1 MTDTGEVTKDK
12 LVSDMKVVI
21 ADAEEL
27 LKATANAAGEKAAA
41 ARARMEDSLRTAR
54 VKVAEAQEV
63 MRDRAKQAAQA
74 TDDYVHAHPWKAVG
88 FAAAVGVIVGMLIA
102 RR

>member
-1 MTDTGEVTKDK
+1 MSTEDVNKDK
-12 LVSDMKVVI
+12 LVTDFKVVL

-27 LKATANAAGEKAAA
+27 LRATAAEAGEKFSA
-41 ARARMEDSLRTAR
+41 ARARLEEKLASAKVKLREAEGVLMEKSKAAAR
-54 VKVAEAQEV
+54 
-63 MRDRAKQAAQA
+63 A

-88 FAAAVGVIVGMLIA
+88 IGAGIGLIIGLLIG

>member
-1 MTDTGEVTKDK
+1 MSIDVSKEK
-12 LVSDMKVVI
+12 LAAYLKVVV

-27 LKATANAAGEKAAA
+27 LRATASAAGEKASA
-41 ARARMEDSLRTAR
+41 ARARMEDSVRAAK
-54 VKVAEAQEV
+54 VKLSNAQDVMADQAKAAAE
-63 MRDRAKQAAQA
+63 A

-88 FAAAVGVIVGMLIA
+88 FAAAIVVIFGMLIS

>member
-1 MTDTGEVTKDK
+1 MNDHVNTDK
-12 LVSDMKVVI
+12 LVADLKVVI

-27 LKATANAAGEKAAA
+27 LRATASTAGEKVSA
-41 ARARMEDSLRTAR
+41 ARARMEDSVRAAK
-54 VKVAEAQEV
+54 VKLAQAQDAMVDQAKAAAE
-63 MRDRAKQAAQA
+63 A

-88 FAAAVGVIVGMLIA
+88 FAAAIGVIFGMLIS

>member
-1 MTDTGEVTKDK
+1 MNAQVNTDK
-12 LVSDMKVVI
+12 LVADLKVVI

-27 LKATANAAGEKAAA
+27 LRVTASTAGEKVSA
-41 ARARMEDSLRTAR
+41 ARVKMEDSVRAAK
-54 VKVAEAQEV
+54 VKLSQAQD
-63 MRDRAKQAAQA
+63 MAIDQAKAAAQA

-88 FAAAVGVIVGMLIA
+88 FAAALGVILGMLIS

>member
-1 MTDTGEVTKDK
+1 MNDQVTTDK
-12 LVSDMKVVI
+12 LAADLKVVL

-27 LKATANAAGEKAAA
+27 LRATASAAGEKASA
-41 ARARMEDSLRTAR
+41 ARARMEDSVRAAR
-54 VKVAEAQEV
+54 VKLAKAQDA
-63 MRDRAKQAAQA
+63 MADQATAAAQA

-88 FAAAVGVIVGMLIA
+88 FAAAIGVIFGMLIA

>member
-1 MTDTGEVTKDK
+1 MAEISEVTKDK
-12 LVSDMKVVI
+12 LIADMKVVM

-27 LKATANAAGEKAAA
+27 LRATASAAGEKVSA
-41 ARARMEDSLRTAR
+41 ARMRMEDSLRTAR
-54 VKVAEAQEV
+54 VKVAEAQDV
-63 MRDRAKQAAQA
+63 MADKAKAAAQA

-88 FAAAVGVIVGMLIA
+88 FAAAIGMIVGMLVS

>member
-1 MTDTGEVTKDK
+1 MAEFTEVNKDK
-12 LVSDMKVVI
+12 LVTDMKVVM

-27 LKATANAAGEKAAA
+27 LKATASAAGEKAAA

-54 VKVAEAQEV
+54 VKVAEAQELV
-63 MRDRAKQAAQA
+63 VDKAKQAAQA

-88 FAAAVGVIVGMLIA
+88 FGAAVGIIIGMLIA

>member
-1 MTDTGEVTKDK
+1 MTDTGEVTKEK